1 MDQTLLQVEKPDAKD
16 LGGSIVLG
24 FLIAIALIGLIF
36 FVNLNSHLWN
46 PVIWGSMRTVDDSKI
61 QRLGPNRFVYLNELR
76 PFSGES
82 SRYSDLGK
90 TKLSVKKLFVHG
102 MLHTKTSFHPDTGKK
117 IIEILYENEKVI
129 SVNFYRADGGFFSS
143 ERVEDAILKTVKSLG
158 YMGYYRSQIL

>member
-1 MDQTLLQVEKPDAKD
+1 MDQTLVQVEKPDAKD

-36 FVNLNSHLWN
+36 VVNLNSYLWN
-46 PVIWGSMRTVDDSKI
+46 PIIWGSMRTVDDSKI

-82 SRYSDLGK
+82 SRYSDPGK
-90 TKLSVKKLFVHG
+90 TKLSVQKLFVHG
-102 MLHTKTSFHPDTGKK
+102 MLHTKTTFHPDTGKK
-117 IIEILYENEKVI
+117 IIEIFYENEKVV
-129 SVNFYRADGGFFSS
+129 SVNFYAADGDFLSS
-143 ERVEDAILKTVKSLG
+143 ESVEDAILKKVKSLG